1 MPGIPKLS
9 ASSTRTSTTDTRGK
23 SSREHQEEV
32 DLHEIVFYVAF
43 VWMTVL
49 LVVSVTAV
57 IRLRSTAG
65 RILALDML
73 TLILVALLVLY
84 ANSERSPYYL
94 DAALVLSL
102 LAFGNLSARPLS
114 RRKEDLLNTLL

>member
-1 MPGIPKLS
+1 
-9 ASSTRTSTTDTRGK
+9 
-23 SSREHQEEV
+23 
-32 DLHEIVFYVAF
+32 LHEIVFYVAF

-49 LVVSVTAV
+49 LVASAAAV

-65 RILALDML
+65 RILALDTL

-84 ANSERSPYYL
+84 ADANRSPYYT

-102 LAFGNLSARPLS
+102 LAFVATLVLARYHGE
-114 RRKEDLLNTLL
+114 RRIF